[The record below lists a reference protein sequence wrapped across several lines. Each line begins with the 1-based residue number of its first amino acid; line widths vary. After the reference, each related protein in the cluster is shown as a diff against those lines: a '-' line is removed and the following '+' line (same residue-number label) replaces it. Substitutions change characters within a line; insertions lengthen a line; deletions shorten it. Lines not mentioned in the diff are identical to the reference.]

1 MCVCVILSHCAVQ
14 QKWTDHCKSI
24 IIKKGMYNFLKSRNR
39 RVYLPHKQ
47 ASHTP
52 QLTDAFVGDKTEE
65 ESNPP
70 KTSLMVLDVTKKR

>member
-1 MCVCVILSHCAVQ
+1 
-14 QKWTDHCKSI
+14 
-24 IIKKGMYNFLKSRNR
+24 MYNFLKSRNR

-65 ESNPP
+65 KSNPP